1 MKMTRVRWS
10 VVVPI
15 LVVVGWLSLYV
26 IDERCVCLAAPG

>member
-26 IDERCVCLAAPG
+26 IVIGIGSL

>member
-1 MKMTRVRWS
+1 MKTTGVRWS

-26 IDERCVCLAAPG
+26 IVIGIGSL